1 MSILPGGLGGLGGH
15 LGTRVSALLDGQLG
29 EAESAKAWAHLAGCR
44 TCQQEVERESWIKR
58 RVAGLSYDAFSA
70 EAPSSLKGEL
80 LGAPRLGCGLPAP
93 QEQRRAIGL
102 ALVGGGALGAAVMGF
117 VAFGAAPADAPTSP
131 QPQLVSYTSQLGQP
145 APAPAI
151 FRARP

>member
-1 MSILPGGLGGLGGH
+1 MSILPGGLGGH
-15 LGTRVSALLDGQLG
+15 LGHRVSALLDGQLG
-29 EAESAKAWAHLAGCR
+29 EAESEKAWAHLASCR
-44 TCQQEVERESWIKR
+44 ACQQDVERESWIKR

-70 EAPSSLKGEL
+70 APSSLKGEL
-80 LGAPRLGCGLPAP
+80 LGAPGLGCAIPLPR
-93 QEQRRAIGL
+93 EQRRAVGL

-131 QPQLVSYTSQLGQP
+131 QPQLVSYTTPAGP
-145 APAPAI
+145 APVI